1 MSFTKVTA
9 SNGSEYTP
17 ESVFTENGEVLG
29 VIGQDKTPGLSVKE
43 MQESIEAVVRKVA
56 IPAHNALV
64 DELSAETA
72 AEDLGAVDKNG
83 NPSNVQERIDSAV
96 ENDGTMPFVRL
107 NADRVIETST
117 DGLNYEA
124 TGSSGHIIEDRDGVI
139 MPQRSRLRFEGGTVE
154 DRDGVT
160 VVTAM
165 QGEQGE
171 QGERGERGE
180 KGEQGN
186 VGPAGPVMTPSI
198 SAAGVLSWELQET
211 AIPPSPVS
219 IRGPQG
225 PQGVAGVQGVQG
237 ERGPAGVQGIA
248 GPQGVAGKQGETG
261 PAGPTGPQGATGPA
275 GPTGPQGPKG
285 NTGDAGPAGSQGAI
299 GPAGPQGP
307 MGPQGPAGADG
318 KDGLS
323 LYVEDIYETLAKLEA
338 AFPVGND
345 KMYMVEENGECY
357 IWSERNGA
365 WTSVGKLQ
373 GATGPQGPAGATGVQ
388 GPAGTIEIGSVTTGE
403 AGTSASVENVGTAQ
417 AAVLNIV
424 IPRGNAGAQGPTGP
438 TGPTGP
444 QGPAGETGPQ
454 GPQGIQGQTGE
465 QGAIGPEGPQGPA
478 GPAGADGKSA
488 FQSAADAGYS
498 GTETDFNEAL
508 ARVPNMGDMRAATYD
523 PTGKQQDVFAYAD
536 TAAGNAVTGYLP
548 LAGGNMTGPINANS
562 TQEALILASRGGYIK
577 GYNQSGG
584 KVTVFGASP
593 TKVQAGH
600 PDASLYFYGDKAT
613 RPKYNGINMALQ
625 SDIPAQKKVVSI
637 MLSSSWS
644 GDGPYT
650 QVVTVTGATA
660 NSKVDL
666 QPDATILSQLAADG
680 VTALYIVNDGGVFTA
695 YAVGAVPTA
704 VISMQ
709 ATVEEVT
716 V

>member
-29 VIGQDKTPGLSVKE
+29 VIGQDKTPGLSVTE

-72 AEDLGAVDKNG
+72 AESLGAKDKNG

-117 DGLNYEA
+117 DGVEFEA
-124 TGSSGHIIEDRDGVI
+124 TGSSGHIIEDKDGVI

-165 QGEQGE
+165 KGDTGEQGIQGEQ
-171 QGERGERGE
+171 GE
-180 KGEQGN
+180 KGEQGDI
-186 VGPAGPVMTPSI
+186 GPAGPVMTPSI

-225 PQGVAGVQGVQG
+225 PQGVAGVQGIQG
-237 ERGPAGVQGIA
+237 ERGPQGIQGIQ
-248 GPQGVAGKQGETG
+248 GPQGVMGEQGETGPEGPTG
-261 PAGPTGPQGATGPA
+261 PAGPTGA
-275 GPTGPQGPKG
+275 
-285 NTGDAGPAGSQGAI
+285 
-299 GPAGPQGP
+299 
-307 MGPQGPAGADG
+307 
-318 KDGLS
+318 
-323 LYVEDIYETLAKLEA
+323 
-338 AFPVGND
+338 
-345 KMYMVEENGECY
+345 
-357 IWSERNGA
+357 
-365 WTSVGKLQ
+365 
-373 GATGPQGPAGATGVQ
+373 
-388 GPAGTIEIGSVTTGE
+388 
-403 AGTSASVENVGTAQ
+403 
-417 AAVLNIV
+417 
-424 IPRGNAGAQGPTGP
+424 

-444 QGPAGETGPQ
+444 QGPAGKDGTSLYIEDTYPTLSALNSAFPSGNTSLYMVEEDMNCYIWSEQSNAWVSVGQLQGPEGPQGPQGETGPQGPTGETGPQ
-454 GPQGIQGQTGE
+454 GPQGIQGIQGIQGE
-465 QGAIGPEGPQGPA
+465 VGPEGPQGPA

-508 ARVPNMGDMRAATYD
+508 AKVPDMGDMHKATYD
-523 PTGKQQDVFAYAD
+523 PNNKAQDVFAYAD
-536 TAAGNAVTGYLP
+536 TAAGNAVKDYLP
-548 LAGGNMTGPINANS
+548 LAGGKMTGPIDANS
-562 TQEALILASRGGYIK
+562 SQEALILASRGGYIK

-593 TKVQAGH
+593 TIVQVGH
-600 PDASLYFYGDKAT
+600 PDASLYLYANKAT
-613 RPKYNGINMALQ
+613 RPKYNGSDMALL
-625 SDIPAQKKVVSI
+625 SDIPAQKRTATISVGT
-637 MLSSSWS
+637 SWS
-644 GDGPYT
+644 GSGPYT
-650 QVVTVTGATA
+650 QTVIVTGATA

-666 QPDATILSQLAADG
+666 QPDAAILQGMLDLG
-680 VTALYIVNDGGVFTA
+680 VTALFVANDNGVFTLTA
-695 YAVGAVPTA
+695 LGAAPTVA
-704 VISMQ
+704 FSLQ
-709 ATVEEVT
+709 ATIEEVT
-716 V
+716 

>member
-248 GPQGVAGKQGETG
+248 GPQGVMGQQ
-261 PAGPTGPQGATGPA
+261 GPTGPV
-275 GPTGPQGPKG
+275 GPTGPQGP
-285 NTGDAGPAGSQGAI
+285 TGA
-299 GPAGPQGP
+299 
-307 MGPQGPAGADG
+307 
-318 KDGLS
+318 
-323 LYVEDIYETLAKLEA
+323 T
-338 AFPVGND
+338 
-345 KMYMVEENGECY
+345 
-357 IWSERNGA
+357 
-365 WTSVGKLQ
+365 
-373 GATGPQGPAGATGVQ
+373 GATGPQGPAGKDGMSLYVEDVYPTLSALRSAFPNGNTSLYMVEEDANCYIWSEQTSAWVSVGKLQ
-388 GPAGTIEIGSVTTGE
+388 GP
-403 AGTSASVENVGTAQ
+403 
-417 AAVLNIV
+417 
-424 IPRGNAGAQGPTGP
+424 QGPKGETGA
-438 TGPTGP
+438 TGP
-444 QGPAGETGPQ
+444 QGPAGETGPG
-454 GPQGIQGQTGE
+454 GPQGIQGIQGIQGE
-465 QGAIGPEGPQGPA
+465 TGPEGPQGPA
-478 GPAGADGKSA
+478 GIAGADGKSA
-488 FQSAADAGYS
+488 YQAATEGGYT
-498 GTETDFNEAL
+498 GGETDFNEAL
-508 ARVPNMGDMRAATYD
+508 ALVPTHIEDNENPHGVTKAQVGLGNVDNTADADKPVSTQQQAALDLKAPLTSPAFTGTPTA
-523 PTGKQQDVFAYAD
+523 PTG
-536 TAAGNAVTGYLP
+536 AAGDS
-548 LAGGNMTGPINANS
+548 S
-562 TQEALILASRGGYIK
+562 TQIATTAFVGSAAAGAANAAK
-577 GYNQSGG
+577 P
-584 KVTVFGASP
+584 KV
-593 TKVQAGH
+593 
-600 PDASLYFYGDKAT
+600 AT
-613 RPKYNGINMALQ
+613 I
-625 SDIPAQKKVVSI
+625 SVST
-637 MLSSSWS
+637 SWS
-644 GDGPYT
+644 GSGPYT
-650 QVVTVTGATA
+650 QTVTVPGATA
-660 NSKVDL
+660 SSKVDL

-709 ATVEEVT
+709 ATIEEVT